1 MQLDFS
7 AISDDQLIDLIRAA
21 CAEAGQR
28 SVECAAAAR
37 NAMLDEADDTVAI
50 LTDVSTSMA
59 EAAGA
64 TSKYEILKTA
74 LRNVWPSALN
84 ARLIAFDSL
93 PEFLADP
100 QSLPLPRGSTAL
112 HLAIEAAQ
120 SLHPGRTLV
129 ITDGRPDDK
138 QAALDAADK
147 LTGRIDV
154 IYCGPDG
161 DIDAISFLQRL
172 ARSTGGSCVVTPQNA
187 GQLNL
192 LKPVRRL
199 LLLTE

>member
-1 MQLDFS
+1 MS
-7 AISDDQLIDLIRAA
+7 KAIANPLQSLIAQ
-21 CAEAGQR
+21 AGNQQPAGEVARLRLRQR
-28 SVECAAAAR
+28 GAT
-37 NAMLDEADDTVAI
+37 DTVAI

>member
-1 MQLDFS
+1 MS
-7 AISDDQLIDLIRAA
+7 EAIANPLQSLIAQ
-21 CAEAGQR
+21 AGNQQPAGEVARLRLRQR
-28 SVECAAAAR
+28 GAT
-37 NAMLDEADDTVAI
+37 DTVAI
-50 LTDVSTSMA
+50 LADVSTSMA
-59 EAAGA
+59 ETAGA

-74 LRNVWPSALN
+74 LRNVWPSAPN

-100 QSLPLPRGSTAL
+100 QLLPLPRGGTAL

-120 SLHPGRTLV
+120 SLYPGRTLV

-138 QAALDAADK
+138 PAALDAADK

-161 DIDAISFLQRL
+161 DLDAISFLQRL
-172 ARSTGGSCVVTPQNA
+172 ARSTGGSCTVTPQNA

-192 LKPVRRL
+192 LEPVRRL